1 MRADVV
7 ITLIWI
13 GVVIAFGLAAKG
25 CDLLE
30 RWIERRNK

>member
-1 MRADVV
+1 MTADVV

-13 GVVIAFGLAAKG
+13 GIVIAFGVAAKC

-30 RWIERRNK
+30 RWIERRK